1 MNESCCEEFEYVT
14 KEKYSQL
21 NKVKKKDLDK
31 WIKGKRLRGIVVD
44 GSNTMLIPRNAK
56 PLYWVRKKNGFTV
69 SYIVRCI
76 LEALNSR
83 RMIDAE
89 VFGVSDNDFAQCI
102 SLAKE
107 AGWICDDVLGYD
119 GVENCGY
126 RLTHTGFAF
135 LQSYPH
141 VEACMRAIGGVFEG
155 IAKGVTEAVIK
166 TSIPLM

>member
-1 MNESCCEEFEYVT
+1 MNESCREEFEYVT

-31 WIKGKRLRGIVVD
+31 WIKGNRLRGIVVD
-44 GSNTMLIPRNAK
+44 GSNTVLIPRNAK
-56 PLYWVRKKNGFTV
+56 PLYWIRKKNGFTV

-107 AGWICDDVLGYD
+107 AGWICDDEIAYD

-126 RLTHTGFAF
+126 RLTSTGLAF
-135 LQSYPH
+135 LQSYPR
-141 VEACMRAIGGVFEG
+141 VEACMRAIGAAFEG
-155 IAKGVTEAVIK
+155 ISKGVTEAVIK
-166 TSIPLM
+166 TSIPLT